1 MKSYQS
7 FTLLISSIYRSIYK
21 IKDKEMSAL
30 GLKGTHLTCLF
41 YLHEYGSGQT
51 AADLCKLSGEDKAAI
66 SRSIEYLVGSGYIEP
81 GEGNYRRP
89 LKLTPKGEET
99 ARYISSKVDDFV
111 AHASKDLTDE
121 ERLIL
126 YKALGKVESKL
137 RLDLEEEG

>member
-21 IKDKEMSAL
+21 IKDKEMAAL
-30 GLKGTHLTCLF
+30 GLKGTHVTCLF

-99 ARYISSKVDDFV
+99 AKYISDRADEFV
-111 AHASKDLTDE
+111 EYASSDLTSE
-121 ERLIL
+121 ERLVL
-126 YKALGKVESKL
+126 YKALGKVEHKL
-137 RLDLEEEG
+137 RFDIE